1 MFHAW
6 NNPGTDGVQQ
16 TGMLESILQDLRY
29 ALRGFSRSPSQFWIA
44 VMTMALGVGG
54 VTAVFSVVD
63 RILFRDLPYAQDQ
76 RLVWFGMKAPINNN
90 EFLLEGDFQR
100 FREHNQVFDSMGAI
114 GRVTD
119 CDLNE
124 QDSLRLAC
132 AQVTASFLPTLGL
145 GPQIGRNFEPQEDA
159 PNGPRAALLTHGFW
173 LRRYGADPRVIGR
186 TIVIDGRPAQ
196 IAGVLQSSF
205 EMPTLARVDVL
216 LPAQLNLSPGR
227 TGISFLTVFGRLK
240 PGISLEQAQTALHP
254 IFLECLR
261 FVPAGFVK
269 EVSFHITRLRDR
281 QVRDYRTVSLV
292 LLACALLVL
301 LIACAN
307 VSNLLLARAATRR
320 REWAVRAAIG
330 ASRGRLIR
338 QMLTES
344 LVLGAVGGAAG
355 LLLATALLR
364 ALLAMAP
371 DGIPRLQEATL
382 DARVLLFALAMSA
395 GCGILFGCGPALR
408 LPRAEALNTT
418 RAAGGGLGLRHALV
432 AIQIGLSFVLLS
444 GAGLLLQSLWKMQQ
458 VPLGFQ
464 PEQVLTMRLQLGAQ
478 RYPNGPQQAAFFEQ
492 AAERM
497 RRIPGVRAIA
507 LSDSVPL
514 SGPSN
519 TMIFSNI
526 EIEGRA
532 KPAES
537 RATGGMTVYRTV
549 TPGYFGAMGIPILRG
564 RAFNEE
570 DRSSGEQVAIL
581 GETLARRL
589 FPGEDPLGRRMRAG
603 LSGPWRTIV
612 GIAHDAKNA
621 GLTGSDDPEY
631 YFLWRKGP
639 ESGRR
644 AGSLILR
651 SEANP
656 AALASLVRASL
667 AELDPTLPV
676 TIATMRQNLGK
687 LTERPRFESFLL
699 SLFAAIGVL
708 LAAVGQFGV
717 ISYLVTQRS
726 SEIGVRMALGATGRH
741 VVGLVIRHTLT
752 WTLAGS
758 GVGLIVAWFGSRY
771 LESMLFAVHVRD
783 LVNFSAVFGLLIAV
797 SLAAAWRPSIRAV
810 RVDPA
815 QVLRHE

>member
-1 MFHAW
+1 MRIW
-6 NNPGTDGVQQ
+6 
-16 TGMLESILQDLRY
+16 LESILQDLRY
-29 ALRGFSRSPSQFWIA
+29 ALRGFSRSPAQFWIA

-63 RILFRDLPYAQDQ
+63 RILFRNLPYSHQD
-76 RLVWFGMKAPINNN
+76 RLVWFGMKAPINNS
-90 EFLLEGDFQR
+90 EFPLEGDFQR
-100 FREHNQVFDSMGAI
+100 FLEHNQVFDSMGAI
-114 GRVTD
+114 GRVNE

-132 AQVTASFLPTLGL
+132 AQVTASLLPTLGFAL
-145 GPQIGRNFEPQEDA
+145 QIGRNFEPREDS

-173 LRRYGADPRVIGR
+173 QRRYGANPNVIGR

-196 IAGVLQSSF
+196 IIGALAPTF
-205 EMPTLARVDVL
+205 EMPTLARIDLL
-216 LPAQLNLSPGR
+216 LPAQLNLRPGR
-227 TGISFLTVFGRLK
+227 MGISFLTVFGRLK
-240 PGISLEQAQTALHP
+240 PGISLDRAQAALHP

-261 FVPAGFVK
+261 LVPAGFSK
-269 EVSFHITRLRDR
+269 EVTFLVTRLRDR
-281 QVRDYRTVSLV
+281 QVRDYRIVSLV
-292 LLACALLVL
+292 LLACALIVL

-330 ASRGRLIR
+330 AGRGRLIR

-344 LVLGAVGGAAG
+344 VLLSVAGSVAGLVLAVM
-355 LLLATALLR
+355 LLR

-382 DARVLLFALAMSA
+382 DTRVLLLALAMSA

-408 LPRAEALNTT
+408 VPRAVELNTA
-418 RAAGGGLGLRHALV
+418 RVAGGSLGLRHALV

-458 VPLGFQ
+458 VPLGIQ
-464 PEQVLTMRLQLGAQ
+464 PEQLLTVRLQLGTQ
-478 RYPNGPQQAAFFEQ
+478 RYPAAPQQAAFFEQ
-492 AAERM
+492 AAERL
-497 RRIPGVRAIA
+497 RRIPGVRVLA

-532 KPAES
+532 KPAQN
-537 RATGGMTVYRTV
+537 RATGGMTIFRTV
-549 TPGYFGAMGIPILRG
+549 TPEYFSAMGIPILRG
-564 RAFNEE
+564 RSFTEE
-570 DRSSGEQVAIL
+570 DRASGEQVAIL
-581 GETLARRL
+581 GESLARRL

-603 LSGPWRTIV
+603 FSGPWRTIV

-621 GLTGSDDPEY
+621 GLTATDDPEY
-631 YFLWRKGP
+631 YDLWRKGP
-639 ESGRR
+639 ESARR
-644 AGSLILR
+644 AASLILR
-651 SEANP
+651 SEANQAGL
-656 AALASLVRASL
+656 AALVRSSL

-676 TIATMRQNLGK
+676 TLTTMRQNLSK

-699 SLFAAIGVL
+699 SLFAAIGVV

-741 VVGLVIRHTLT
+741 VVGLVMRHTLT
-752 WTLAGS
+752 WTLAGATL
-758 GVGLIVAWFGSRY
+758 GLIAAWFGGRY
-771 LESMLFAVHVRD
+771 LESMLFAVHARD
-783 LVNFSAVFGLLIAV
+783 MLNFAAVFGLLIAV
-797 SLAAAWRPSIRAV
+797 SLAAAWRPSLRAV